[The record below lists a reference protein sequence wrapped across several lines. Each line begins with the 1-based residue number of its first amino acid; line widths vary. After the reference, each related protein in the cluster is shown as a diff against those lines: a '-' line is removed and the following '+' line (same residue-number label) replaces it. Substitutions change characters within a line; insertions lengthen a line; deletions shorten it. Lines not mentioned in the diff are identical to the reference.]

1 MKRTTLAIAAA
12 FGMAIA
18 AQPAFAEA
26 IAVTYQDLDLSTEQ
40 GRQELDN
47 RIDSAARK
55 VCGYDDVRTGS
66 RMISK
71 DVRNCYNQA
80 RKELQERIA
89 SLTGKKKAAGG

>member
-47 RIDSAARK
+47 RIDS
-55 VCGYDDVRTGS
+55 
-66 RMISK
+66 
-71 DVRNCYNQA
+71 
-80 RKELQERIA
+80 
-89 SLTGKKKAAGG
+89 

>member
-1 MKRTTLAIAAA
+1 
-12 FGMAIA
+12 MAIA

-66 RMISK
+66 
-71 DVRNCYNQA
+71 NQA
-80 RKELQERIA
+80 RKERQERIA
-89 SLTGKKKAAGG
+89 SRTGKKKAAGG